1 MAKIE
6 ADLATSGLF
15 NRPQDPYYDVRH
27 DIRGALPIFP
37 QIIPDIPSLTISFAI
52 GILIGWH
59 QKEDD

>member
-6 ADLATSGLF
+6 ADATTFGLLD
-15 NRPQDPYYDVRH
+15 RSQDPHHHVRH
-27 DIRGALPIFP
+27 DIGEALPIFP